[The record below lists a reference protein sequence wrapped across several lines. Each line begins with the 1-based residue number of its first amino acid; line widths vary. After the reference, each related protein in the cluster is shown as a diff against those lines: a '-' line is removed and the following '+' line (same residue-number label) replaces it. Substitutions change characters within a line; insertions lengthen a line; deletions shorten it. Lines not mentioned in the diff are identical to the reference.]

1 MIDSLLED
9 DALTVPCR
17 FVYSGNK
24 FTKCPN
30 CKFNGITQKSANIY
44 QSGGPIAFSK
54 GTCPFCSGEG
64 KIAAES
70 DSEIINLAVIWEPRK
85 FLSVGQVIKNP
96 ELAIQTI
103 CSMALINRIKKVKEL
118 VVDTNIEKFV
128 RHNFIRAGEPTP
140 IGFGADQYIVTMWS
154 RSGG

>member
-1 MIDSLLED
+1 MIDSLLEEE
-9 DALTVPCR
+9 ALTVPCR
-17 FVYSGNK
+17 FIYSGNK

-30 CKFNGITQKSANIY
+30 CKFNGITQKSANVY
-44 QSGGPIAFSK
+44 EPGGPVPFH
-54 GTCPFCSGEG
+54 GTCPFCGGEG
-64 KIAAES
+64 KIPAEG

-103 CSMALINRIKKVKEL
+103 CAIGLISRIKKVKEL

-128 RHNFIRAGEPTP
+128 RHKFIRSGEPTP
-140 IGFGADQYIVTMWS
+140 IGWGADQYIVTTWS